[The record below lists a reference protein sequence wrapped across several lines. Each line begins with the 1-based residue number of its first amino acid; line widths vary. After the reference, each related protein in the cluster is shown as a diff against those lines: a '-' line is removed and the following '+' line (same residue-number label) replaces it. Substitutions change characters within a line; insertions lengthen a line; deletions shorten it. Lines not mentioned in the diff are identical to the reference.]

1 MTITEIQKIA
11 DKYNM
16 IVKDNH
22 QGSFQAYHRSEDK
35 QSLEEVD
42 RSDLP
47 MELDDILIKIENDWK
62 IF

>member
-1 MTITEIQKIA
+1 MKITEIQKIA

-16 IVKDNH
+16 IVEDNH
-22 QGSFQAYHRSEDK
+22 QGSFQAYHRNEDD

-47 MELDDILIKIENDWK
+47 TELEYIFIKMEDELNN
-62 IF
+62 

>member
-22 QGSFQAYHRSEDK
+22 QGSFQAYHRSEDE

-42 RSDLP
+42 IICAP
-47 MELDDILIKIENDWK
+47 
-62 IF
+62 